1 MTNNKPI
8 FYFGTTILILTLLA
22 TVAGSTPQNY
32 FLDDHI
38 PQFIFAQEDEGEEK
52 EEEEEPEE
60 ESKEEEEEE
69 EEQESGSEEEGEQ
82 QPEEEPTAEE
92 QTNVSVVTNETI
104 QETAQQIIEKEL
116 ALAGI
121 TSPNETPPVSTPPPE
136 ETISP
141 PPQPVTNEMQFDATC
156 NCTTMKPTQ
165 QPVMQPVSPQQQNNV
180 IQQIPL
186 TAANILSQ
194 KSLGKVIDP
203 IYTSYY
209 TVANLFD
216 SKTDDTSFWSQ
227 AGNSGFSIRLDG
239 TLNDYRVC
247 SIELNN
253 IPNPKN
259 VPFILDVGTSQN
271 YTGILN
277 QVNQRIQFDSCITNM
292 NQIVMI
298 FNKGNPQSEDF
309 ISIGEIKLFG
319 SKLGAVTPA
328 AATASSTPTTT
339 MSPSQQLEQPYKN
352 ATKVNISNA
361 DAQIDIKNSTITFKF
376 DPSAAQATGY
386 SVITIPD
393 TRVIK

>member
-1 MTNNKPI
+1 MTNKPI
-8 FYFGTTILILTLLA
+8 FYVGTIILILF
-22 TVAGSTPQNY
+22 AGSTTQNY
-32 FLDDHI
+32 FYDDYI
-38 PQFIFAQEDEGEEK
+38 LKFIFAQDDEEEGK
-52 EEEEEPEE
+52 EEEEETEE
-60 ESKEEEEEE
+60 ESKDED
-69 EEQESGSEEEGEQ
+69 EEQESGSEEE
-82 QPEEEPTAEE
+82 QPEQPEAEEPTAEE
-92 QTNVSVVTNETI
+92 QTNTSVVTNETI

-141 PPQPVTNEMQFDATC
+141 PPLPVANEMQFDATC

-165 QPVMQPVSPQQQNNV
+165 PVMQPVSPQQPNNV

-239 TLNDYRVC
+239 TLNDYQVC
-247 SIELNN
+247 SMELNN

-259 VPFILDVGTSQN
+259 VPFILDVGTSKN

-277 QVNQRIQFDSCITNM
+277 QANQRIQFDSCINNM
-292 NQIVMI
+292 DQIVMI

-319 SKLGAVTPA
+319 SKLGAVPVA
-328 AATASSTPTTT
+328 AASPTSTTIP
-339 MSPSQQLEQPYKN
+339 PSQQQQPYKN

-393 TRVIK
+393 TKVIK